1 VQKVIMAEFE
11 QIKSAILKKEL
22 QPVYFLHGLE
32 SYYLDQLMQLFN
44 ENILK
49 ESEKAFN
56 YTIFYG
62 KDSNAQM
69 IVDTAVRLPMMAER
83 QLIIVKEAQDLR
95 DITQLESY
103 ILHPNRQT
111 VLVIIYKHKRLNL
124 TTKFG
129 KLVKANTQ
137 LFESKPLYENQVTG
151 WISNYCKSKKL
162 NLEEGVAQ
170 LLSEYLGAD
179 LSKIVNELEK
189 VSINLEANG
198 LITKDLV
205 EKNIG
210 ISKEYNVFELQK
222 AIAFKDIKKISSIL
236 YFMKNNPKKNPPV
249 LIISSIAGFFT
260 RIYQGHFLSNQSD
273 KQISTHFNF
282 RHPSALAEFKIAIKN
297 YPLSTTIELIHLLKT
312 YDLYS
317 KGVGYN
323 STGKEDIDLLEEL
336 IWKIINQQLV
346 LN

>member
-1 VQKVIMAEFE
+1 MAEFE
-11 QIKSAILKKEL
+11 EIKSAILKKEL

-32 SYYLDQLMQLFN
+32 SYYLDLLTHLFEQHVLN
-44 ENILK
+44 

-56 YTIFYG
+56 FTTFYG
-62 KDSNAQM
+62 KDSDARM

-83 QLIIVKEAQDLR
+83 QLVIVKEAQDLK
-95 DITQLESY
+95 DLLQLESY
-103 ILHPNRQT
+103 ILHPNPQT
-111 VLVIIYKHKRLNL
+111 VLVIVHKHKKLNM

-129 KLVKANTQ
+129 KLVKGNTQ

-151 WISNYCKSKKL
+151 WITNYCKARKL
-162 NLEEGVAQ
+162 RLEEGVAP
-170 LLSEYLGAD
+170 LLSEYLGSD

-189 VSINLEANG
+189 VSINLDPKG
-198 LITKDLV
+198 LITKELV

-210 ISKEYNVFELQK
+210 ISKEYNVFELQR
-222 AIAFKDIKKISSIL
+222 AFAFKDLKKISSIL
-236 YFMKNNPKKNPPV
+236 YFIKNNPKKNPPV
-249 LIISSIAGFFT
+249 LIISSLGAFFT
-260 RIYQGHFLSNQSD
+260 KIYQGHFLSKGSD
-273 KQISTHFNF
+273 KEISAHFNF
-282 RHPSALAEFKIAIKN
+282 RHPSALMELKTALKN
-297 YPLSTTIELIHLLKT
+297 YPLPVTTKVIHIIKT

-323 STGKEDIDLLEEL
+323 STGKEDIELLEEM